1 MTGLGDKVF
10 LKLCMYGTVI
20 CNQRNTGLEGTS
32 SSCALVIL
40 LQCKFFQP
48 CLVHIFQLVNNT
60 AICMLFVSEYL
71 SFLTTEI

>member
-1 MTGLGDKVF
+1 MAQSYVIKETLGWKGPQAV
-10 LKLCMYGTVI
+10 VHW
-20 CNQRNTGLEGTS
+20 
-32 SSCALVIL
+32 SSCSSAS
-40 LQCKFFQP
+40 FFQL